1 MSSASKGRSSCSTA
15 AILKHN
21 NHMTNS
27 VLTLEEFARLLGT
40 TSDSISANCRSL
52 IDKHDFRYRIL
63 NIEERDQVLLEVL
76 KRIESEQFSL
86 AGKAGKERWEK
97 GWAENRDGFLKGA
110 GDPAELIPK
119 YIRPGQ
125 HVRIDQ
131 QYATTADPNFEF
143 NWYEIFRLWLFQTYL
158 ADVDTVY
165 EFGCGSGF
173 NLAALAKLYPD
184 KKYYGLDWVQASV
197 DIANELGKTYGWDM
211 HGQLFDF
218 FAPDRELRIEEN
230 SAVLTIGAL
239 EQTGTDYGA
248 FMEYLLDASPKL
260 CIHIEPIIEW
270 YDENNLVDYA
280 GIRFLQKRKYW
291 SGFPKQLE
299 ELERKGQ
306 AEIVRSRR
314 SYFGSL
320 YVEGYSQLI
329 WRPK

>member
-1 MSSASKGRSSCSTA
+1 MTDS
-15 AILKHN
+15 ILTPKD
-21 NHMTNS
+21 
-27 VLTLEEFARLLGT
+27 FARLFGIAD
-40 TSDSISANCRSL
+40 SDLPADCRSL
-52 IDKHDFRYRIL
+52 IDKHDFRYRTL
-63 NIEERDQVLLEVL
+63 NVEERDQVLLEVL

-86 AGKAGKERWEK
+86 AGKEGKERWEK
-97 GWAENRDGFLKGA
+97 GWAENRDGFLKGN
-110 GDPAELIPK
+110 GDPAKLIPK

-131 QYATTADPNFEF
+131 QYATTSDPNFEF
-143 NWYEIFRLWLFQTYL
+143 NWYEIFRLWLFRTYL

-184 KKYYGLDWVQASV
+184 KKYYGLDWAQASV

-218 FAPDRELRIEEN
+218 FAPDRDLRIEEN

-280 GIRFLQKRKYW
+280 GVRFLQKRKYW

-306 AEIVRSRR
+306 AEIVRSKR